1 MRDLTPLP
9 RPLAAVHDRLT
20 RVMDGFARHLTR
32 GEPPAPGDLTRWQFD
47 LGFVAADLDALGDVS
62 RRAEAI
68 SQLDRMERLLA
79 TMLAEDGARATAWRR
94 GQFAACR
101 EAVDKVRACLGGAV
115 PTGET
120 PRSAEVVALALHR
133 GAAFRQV
140 GRGSGSDGAGG
151 AA

>member
-20 RVMDGFARHLTR
+20 RVLDGFSRHLAR
-32 GEPPAPGDLTRWQFD
+32 GEPPAPSDLTRWQFD

-62 RRAEAI
+62 RRAEAVG
-68 SQLDRMERLLA
+68 QLDRLDRLFA
-79 TMLAEDGARATAWRR
+79 TMLAEDGARASAWRR

-101 EAVDKVRACLGGAV
+101 EAVGKVRACLGGA
-115 PTGET
+115 PAAGEA
-120 PRSAEVVALALHR
+120 PRSAEVVALHR
-133 GAAFRQV
+133 GAAFRQA
-140 GRGSGSDGAGG
+140 GCGPDAPGG